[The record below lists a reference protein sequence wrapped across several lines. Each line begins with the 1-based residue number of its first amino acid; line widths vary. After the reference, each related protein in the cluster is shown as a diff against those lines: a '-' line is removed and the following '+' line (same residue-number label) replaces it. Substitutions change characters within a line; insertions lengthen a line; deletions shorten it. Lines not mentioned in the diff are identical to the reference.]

1 MQYSE
6 VPWKDILVDTKQFT
20 VFKDKYPVTE
30 GHVLFVPKVEDWE
43 HLTEC
48 FKAAYKWGDDWVERG
63 YCDAFNKDKM
73 LVKKQDKLLCTHTY
87 I

>member
-48 FKAAYKWGDDWVERG
+48 FNGDMIGLNV
-63 YCDAFNKDKM
+63 ATVM
-73 LVKKQDKLLCTHTY
+73 LLT
-87 I
+87 